1 MKLENIS
8 LVLRPRDAFESTDL
22 GIRLLQRNAGAVYAV
37 WLVFVV
43 PFMLLLLTLHG
54 VAAWLPS
61 ALIWWFKPL
70 YDRVVLFVLSRA
82 VFGDR
87 VSIADVAVNW
97 RAWLGFRSGLLGALT
112 WRRFEFTRAFS
123 LPIYLLERLTGKRR
137 RQRSKVL
144 QQNTRSQAVLTQVTF
159 IHLEIAIEL
168 SAIALVVA
176 MLPAY
181 ANLPVWS
188 WIIGQD
194 VPAAWNIATGFCVIL
209 GVSMIEP
216 AFVAAGF
223 ALYLNRRVELEA
235 WDIEL
240 SLRRAIADD
249 AQSRAHLDSS
259 TQEV

>member
-8 LVLRPRDAFESTDL
+8 LVLRPRGAYEATDL
-22 GIRLLQRNAGAVYAV
+22 GVRLLQRNAGPVYKA
-37 WLVFVV
+37 WLVFVL
-43 PFMLLLLTLHG
+43 PFTLSLVTLHG
-54 VAAWLPS
+54 VYPWLPPL
-61 ALIWWFKPL
+61 LIWWFKPL
-70 YDRVVLFVLSRA
+70 YDRLVLFVLSRA
-82 VFGDR
+82 VFGER
-87 VSIADVAVNW
+87 IRIADVAAHW
-97 RAWLGFRSGLLGALT
+97 RVWLGNGLFGALT

-123 LPIYLLERLTGKRR
+123 LPIYLLERLNGKRR

-144 QQNTRSQAVLTQVTF
+144 QKNTRSQAILAQVAY

-168 SAIALVVA
+168 SAIALLVL
-176 MLPAY
+176 MLPVY

-194 VPAAWNIATGFCVIL
+194 VPAAWNIVTALCEITA
-209 GVSMIEP
+209 VSVIEP

-240 SLRRAIADD
+240 SLRRAIEEDE
-249 AQSRAHLDSS
+249 RALARLGV
-259 TQEV
+259 EGMRPA